1 MIIKN
6 TWLGRYR
13 QHESEWQVKQRG
25 DSRQK
30 RTSLKGGMGG
40 GAGKIIITS
49 TPLPWKRTSSL
60 SQKVLP
66 DSLSFPSRRKYY
78 QTHCLLPWTYLLTL
92 QDSFIRQPIFH
103 RMKDLCS
110 VECETD
116 LLTNL
121 YHVNT
126 EDACC
131 MMEGVVA
138 TKKWGKTTKRK
149 GPESKG
155 RLSDR
160 YPSKRKRQ
168 HSWSRLHCAGHS
180 SFSKANWADSPL
192 HLSGPRHFLRL
203 NDDNAHENQRH

>member
-1 MIIKN
+1 MN
-6 TWLGRYR
+6 LNDRWSSGATAGRR
-13 QHESEWQVKQRG
+13 GRVWKEEW
-25 DSRQK
+25 
-30 RTSLKGGMGG
+30 GG

-131 MMEGVVA
+131 RMEGVVE
-138 TKKWGKTTKRK
+138 TKKWGGGTTKRK

-192 HLSGPRHFLRL
+192 HLSGPRHRL